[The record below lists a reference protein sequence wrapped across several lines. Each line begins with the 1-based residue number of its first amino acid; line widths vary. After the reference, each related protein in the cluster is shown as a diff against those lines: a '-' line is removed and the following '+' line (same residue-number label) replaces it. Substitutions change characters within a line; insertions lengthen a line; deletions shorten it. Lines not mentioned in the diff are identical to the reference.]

1 MPSCIPT
8 EGFPLYP
15 DVAVILRESR
25 RTELA
30 HEFLNYLLRPE
41 VAAGVVQG
49 ARTATRER
57 QCARAAARRDPNEN
71 PTLYPPEDVMARG
84 EWALSSTPEIQ
95 RLRDRL
101 WTEIK
106 SA

>member
-1 MPSCIPT
+1 MI
-8 EGFPLYP
+8 
-15 DVAVILRESR
+15 
-25 RTELA
+25 
-30 HEFLNYLLRPE
+30 
-41 VAAGVVQG
+41 
-49 ARTATRER
+49 
-57 QCARAAARRDPNEN
+57 
-71 PTLYPPEDVMARG
+71 MARG